1 MGAGSTIEE
10 RVRTYCARHGLLPR
24 RQGVLLMVSGGA
36 DSTCLMHVV
45 ARIHDGPVHV
55 LSVDHGLRADSAGEA
70 SDVADAARALGLTAH
85 VEALGLAVGPATLE
99 RARDARHAA
108 AERVRVR
115 EGLNVI
121 ATGHTLTDNAE
132 TILFRAARG
141 TGRTGALG
149 IAPRRDRLVRPL
161 LGLTRDEVRDWCI
174 ANALV
179 FIDDPSNDDPS
190 TARARVRHGLVPALE
205 AVHPS
210 AQRNLARLADLLA
223 DEAAVVDAAAD
234 AAWHRTARGAGIE
247 AAALAREP
255 VAIARLLAR
264 RLVAAAGLPAA
275 AGESAVLDE
284 VLARAAAGTG
294 MSEVPGGIV
303 AVDSGVLVAEARAT
317 QPAAV
322 AEAQLGVPGAVSLPG
337 LEMRAAPGVAAASTP
352 ASAWVRP
359 TGPLV
364 VRAPR
369 PGDRIALAGGGHQT
383 VGRLLQAAGVP
394 ARHRPAVPVVASADR
409 VLWVAGHRVSADALA
424 DPGEPAVNLLVVPS

>member
-1 MGAGSTIEE
+1 MGARRTIEE
-10 RVRTYCARHGLLPR
+10 RVRAYCARHGLLPGG
-24 RQGVLLMVSGGA
+24 QGVLLMVSGGA

-45 ARIHDGPVHV
+45 LRIHDGPVHV
-55 LSVDHGLRADSAGEA
+55 LAVDHGLRAASAGEA
-70 SDVADAARALGLTAH
+70 QDVADAARALGLTAH
-85 VEALGLAVGPATLE
+85 VEALGLAAGPATLE
-99 RARDARHAA
+99 RARDARLAA

-115 EGLNVI
+115 EGLDAI

-174 ANALV
+174 TSGITFV
-179 FIDDPSNDDPS
+179 DDPSNDDPS

-234 AAWHRTARGAGIE
+234 AAWHRTARGAGLD

-264 RLVAAAGLPAA
+264 RLLAAAGLPAA
-275 AGESAVLDE
+275 AGGSAAVDE
-284 VLARAAAGTG
+284 VLARAAVGSG

-303 AVDSGVLVAEARAT
+303 AVDSGVLVAEAR
-317 QPAAV
+317 
-322 AEAQLGVPGAVSLPG
+322 EAQPRPVPEARLDVPGAMSLPG
-337 LEMRAAPGVAAASTP
+337 IEMRAAPGVAAASTP
-352 ASAWVRP
+352 TSAWVRP
-359 TGPLV
+359 AGALV
-364 VRAPR
+364 VRPPR
-369 PGDRIALAGGGHQT
+369 PGDRIALAGGGHQP

-394 ARHRPAVPVVASADR
+394 ARQRPAVPVVATADR
-409 VLWVAGHRVSADALA
+409 VLWVAGHRASADALA
-424 DPGEPAVNLLVVPS
+424 DPGEPAVNLLVVPA